1 MRRYHIHSAA
11 LMLLLFVLCSATH
24 VSAQSRKG
32 YALWCSKTNTLY
44 FVQADTPPNTYNG
57 IPVTKEWEIND
68 TNLRNGVAAP
78 AWIQSFT
85 SSETSKVPEN
95 LTTVVIENN
104 FRFVTPAGFYSWFHG
119 CSKLTTVRGLANLNT
134 SRAGY
139 MNKMFY
145 GCTSLETL
153 DFTGVDMQPVI
164 NTTMMFYGCSALKT
178 IYADEA
184 WTQPHS
190 AYMFTDCEQL
200 KGYNPAKV
208 DGSMANGENG
218 YFNSD
223 SHIYAL
229 CLHGQ
234 GSDDG
239 YLYFVRTPETISKDQ
254 YYDGRLVDDV
264 CAFADFENPSH
275 GGWDWS
281 GNTLLRHV
289 VIEPSF
295 RNVRLTTLEGFFKGK
310 GTQYGRGFTDIDGLE
325 YLNTSEVTSMRSMF
339 EDNAYLPFIDVS
351 SLDMSHVQDMG
362 RMFKGCSNI
371 TSLNLS
377 GVNTSNATNMEYLF
391 AGCEKLKS
399 LDLSPLDTRK
409 VTNMSHLF
417 EGCWSLKTIDVSPLN
432 TSAVTNME
440 GMFKDCYIDASATGK
455 IGLEEL
461 DVNGFDM
468 TKVTNVKEMF
478 RGCGLLKTIFCDNT
492 WEIDE
497 SDDMFLDCINLS
509 AHISYDPDKVDGTYA
524 NPHTGY
530 FFSELDLP
538 TYDPQGRFIVSNTAS
553 WEEFARLVN
562 EGNPSLGAV
571 MMKDVDLGNSQVK
584 VGTDSYPYT
593 GTFDGNG
600 HTLNIAYVSD
610 ANYCAPFSYAG
621 GCTISNLHV
630 TGSIQASQR
639 GAAGLVGSTS
649 NSSSDLNIS
658 KCWSSV
664 EINSTIEGFGSLGG
678 FIGFHS
684 GEVKVKITNC
694 LFDGKILGENTYG
707 GGGFIGRVYSDDS
720 KRAVTFASSLMNA
733 ADIGFLTDI
742 YQNSYAS
749 GPFYGFYKS
758 PISDKYDYSCVAY
771 TENKVSG
778 FTRSFGSIVNQS
790 GRTSQGYD
798 WTQESVAQIV
808 SWLNYDP
815 DDKCWQVVDG
825 KPVLKF

>member
-1 MRRYHIHSAA
+1 
-11 LMLLLFVLCSATH
+11 MLLLFVLCSATH

-32 YALWCSKTNTLY
+32 YALWCYETKTLY
-44 FVQADTPPNTYNG
+44 FVQADTPPDTYNG
-57 IPVTKEWEIND
+57 ITVTKEWEIND

-85 SSETSKVPEN
+85 SSETSRVPEN

-119 CSKLTTVRGLANLNT
+119 CSNLTTVRGLANLNT

-153 DFTGVDMQPVI
+153 DFTGVDMKPVI

-184 WTQPHS
+184 WTPPYS
-190 AYMFTDCEQL
+190 AYMFTDCAQL
-200 KGYNPAKV
+200 EGYNPSQV

-339 EDNAYLPFIDVS
+339 EDNPYLSFIDVS

-391 AGCEKLKS
+391 AGCAKLES

-417 EGCWSLKTIDVSPLN
+417 EGCWSLKAIDLSPLN

-440 GMFKDCYIDASATGK
+440 GMFKGCYINTYTTGE

-461 DVNGFDM
+461 DVNSFDM
-468 TKVTNVKEMF
+468 TKVTNTKEMF

-497 SDDMFLDCINLS
+497 SDNMFLDCTHLA

-562 EGNPSLGAV
+562 EGNPSLSAV

-600 HTLNIAYVSD
+600 HTLNISYVSD

-639 GAAGLVGSTS
+639 GAAGLIGSTS

-664 EINSTIEGFGSLGG
+664 DINSTIEGFGSLGG
-678 FIGFHS
+678 FIGSHS

-694 LFDGKILGENTYG
+694 LFDGKILGEKTYG

-720 KRAVTFASSLMNA
+720 KRAVTFTSSLMNA

-758 PISDKYDYSCVAY
+758 PTSDKYYYSCVAY

-778 FTRSFGSIVNQS
+778 FTRSFGSIVVNQS
-790 GRTSQGYD
+790 GPTSQGYD

-808 SWLNYDP
+808 SWLNHENEA
-815 DDKCWQVVDG
+815 KCWTVVDG
-825 KPVLKF
+825 KPVLKY